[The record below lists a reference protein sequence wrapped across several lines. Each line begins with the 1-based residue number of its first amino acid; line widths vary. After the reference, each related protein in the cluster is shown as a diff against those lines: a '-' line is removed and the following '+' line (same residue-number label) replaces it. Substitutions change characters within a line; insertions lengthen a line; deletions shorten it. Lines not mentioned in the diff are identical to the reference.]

1 MSWCSKKLKNY
12 QRQKNNIYST
22 TSKNLI
28 HFAMS
33 DTKGYLELSGFSV
46 SSFSDLVQLIII
58 SSNRFSLASKSAR
71 SGIKSK

>member
-1 MSWCSKKLKNY
+1 M
-12 QRQKNNIYST
+12 YST
-22 TSKNLI
+22 TSKNLN

-71 SGIKSK
+71 SGIKSKRCMHEQAPHNSPEYH